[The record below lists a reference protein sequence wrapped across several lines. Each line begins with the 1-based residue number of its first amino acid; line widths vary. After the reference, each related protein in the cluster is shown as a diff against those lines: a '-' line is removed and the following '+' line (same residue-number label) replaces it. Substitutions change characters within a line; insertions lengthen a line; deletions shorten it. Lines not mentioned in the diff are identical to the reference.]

1 MKIVQC
7 KNCQKSQGFETTS
20 SSESSCKFKAAH
32 LFPLVKTVILKTV
45 IYCTT
50 TSTLT
55 LKAARKT
62 NPEYAKNCGN
72 SFCDSFI
79 TTDNIAKTQHKSTCF
94 CRVRGKSIKRNKQ
107 TKKLPIVELSDYSP
121 PKY

>member
-1 MKIVQC
+1 MEIIVQC

-55 LKAARKT
+55 LKKARKT
-62 NPEYAKNCGN
+62 NPEYAK
-72 SFCDSFI
+72 
-79 TTDNIAKTQHKSTCF
+79 
-94 CRVRGKSIKRNKQ
+94 
-107 TKKLPIVELSDYSP
+107 KLW
-121 PKY
+121 